1 MKARCAALLVGFFIS
16 IATGSVKAATFSYSF
31 TNAAV
36 DGGTVGGTIIL
47 NAAETA
53 ATSFT
58 VDSNTTG
65 FGIGRYP
72 GNEDNSFTVDSSGQ
86 ITSALFVD
94 FGGFNTSPFVTCCSI
109 ELSLNSSFGSN
120 LAGLEDLPFTRGGS
134 EDAGLTFTPVVPQTP
149 LPAALPLFAT
159 GIAA

>member
-94 FGGFNTSPFVTCCSI
+94 LARLAATWPGSKI
-109 ELSLNSSFGSN
+109 YLSRGAVPKM
-120 LAGLEDLPFTRGGS
+120 LA
-134 EDAGLTFTPVVPQTP
+134 
-149 LPAALPLFAT
+149 
-159 GIAA
+159 